1 MRRLLL
7 LALVLLSGCMPA
19 VAAATGTPVPPVATP
34 VAEHVVTSYDEVGPA
49 YDAAREETLKRGREI
64 VSLLMTGKTS
74 AVVERFSPSFSAAI
88 SEAQL
93 RQIIPNLQSDRVH
106 FELPQFGAIF
116 DGHLTDRT
124 ITGYYTQIGTVSFEL
139 QKVDAATPSPAS
151 PLDGRWEGAIVTGAQ
166 NLDIGV
172 TFSIANGQ
180 LQGTL
185 DVPEQQLAD
194 LPLANVSFRQ
204 RTPLGDLASEQA
216 LPLEPG
222 IHSYTAHYVWGDVTI
237 GISVAFDAGGE
248 IVGLFFLPDWPLPPD
263 PATGNVPTTTFHLPF
278 DGVWWVLWGGDTL
291 AENYHAAA
299 PSQRHA
305 YDILIWKDGGTRHGD
320 GTKNEEY
327 WAWGQPVLA
336 PAAGTVVT
344 VLDGIPDHPPAM
356 PNPTPHIAGSH
367 VVIQTAPEEFVVI
380 AHFQQ
385 NSVRVKEGDRVLA
398 GDLLGLAGNTGQST
412 EPHVHIHVQNRA
424 DLLDPET
431 IGLPLR
437 FSDYL
442 ADGTP
447 VSEGVP
453 VQGTFV
459 QRT

>member
-1 MRRLLL
+1 
-7 LALVLLSGCMPA
+7 
-19 VAAATGTPVPPVATP
+19 
-34 VAEHVVTSYDEVGPA
+34 
-49 YDAAREETLKRGREI
+49 
-64 VSLLMTGKTS
+64 
-74 AVVERFSPSFSAAI
+74 
-88 SEAQL
+88 
-93 RQIIPNLQSDRVH
+93 
-106 FELPQFGAIF
+106 
-116 DGHLTDRT
+116 
-124 ITGYYTQIGTVSFEL
+124 
-139 QKVDAATPSPAS
+139 
-151 PLDGRWEGAIVTGAQ
+151 
-166 NLDIGV
+166 
-172 TFSIANGQ
+172 
-180 LQGTL
+180 
-185 DVPEQQLAD
+185 
-194 LPLANVSFRQ
+194 
-204 RTPLGDLASEQA
+204 
-216 LPLEPG
+216 
-222 IHSYTAHYVWGDVTI
+222 
-237 GISVAFDAGGE
+237 
-248 IVGLFFLPDWPLPPD
+248 
-263 PATGNVPTTTFHLPF
+263 
-278 DGVWWVLWGGDTL
+278 
-291 AENYHAAA
+291 
-299 PSQRHA
+299 
-305 YDILIWKDGGTRHGD
+305 
-320 GTKNEEY
+320 
-327 WAWGQPVLA
+327 VLA

-356 PNPTPHIAGSH
+356 PNPTPHIAGNH